1 MNSSDS
7 IAVYGQ
13 FPKRLINIVPLEAR
27 QPVQSLGLPALI
39 TDASVAT
46 LLFFVLTLAGLATG
60 AGRWP
65 AMVAAGVLVAFAWG
79 VLAFWRWKPLP
90 PAPSDFTIADA
101 PDEQARVALVAPAPL
116 AYRVLC
122 DPPLATEV
130 FEPRVFR
137 VKLPLAGNVAGAVTL
152 YVLLNIVLGS
162 GLLLARMFTPLA
174 QTAAIVPVGPWDV
187 WLGMSLSLLPFM
199 VLSPTYLRFT
209 PGKLEILRYGLFA
222 LKPASVETF
231 DLWRNR
237 VTAVPTGGYLL
248 IEEPGA
254 RLREQRAIIACNVW
268 QASRADVARAALE
281 AATVHE
287 ETPPLPTEQL
297 TA

>member
-1 MNSSDS
+1 MNGSDS

-13 FPKRLINIVPLEAR
+13 FPKRLINIVPFEAR
-27 QPVQSLGLPALI
+27 ERVRTLGLPAFI
-39 TDASVAT
+39 TDASIAT
-46 LLFFVLTLAGLATG
+46 LVFFALTVAGLAMG

-65 AMVAAGVLVAFAWG
+65 AMIAAGLLVACGWG
-79 VLAFWRWKPLP
+79 VIALWRRRPLQ
-90 PAPSDFTIADA
+90 PAPSDFTLAET
-101 PDEQARVALVAPAPL
+101 PDEHARVALVAPAPL
-116 AYRVLC
+116 AYRVLR
-122 DPPLATEV
+122 DPPLATDM

-137 VKLPLAGNVAGAVTL
+137 VKLPLSGNVAGAITL
-152 YVLLNIVLGS
+152 YVLLNIVLG
-162 GLLLARMFTPLA
+162 GGVMVARIFTPLA

-209 PGKLEILRYGLFA
+209 PGKLEVLRYGLFA

-231 DLWRNR
+231 DLWSNR
-237 VTAVPTGGYLL
+237 VTAVPMGGYLL

-254 RLREQRAIIACNVW
+254 RLREQRVIIACSVW
-268 QASRADVARAALE
+268 QASQADVARAALE
-281 AATVHE
+281 AATVLE
-287 ETPPLPTEQL
+287 ETPALPTEQL